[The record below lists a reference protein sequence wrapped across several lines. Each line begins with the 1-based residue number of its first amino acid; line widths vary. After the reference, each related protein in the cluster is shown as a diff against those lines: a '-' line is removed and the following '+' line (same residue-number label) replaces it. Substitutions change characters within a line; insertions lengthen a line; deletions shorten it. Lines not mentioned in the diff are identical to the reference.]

1 MTDARPSYGVGPT
14 LLSGS
19 VLSLALLG
27 DVLIYVILP
36 VNAPLFGVSLFW
48 VGVLLAANRIIRIFT
63 LGAIASLAE
72 RVGPRTLAIATA
84 VTSTVSTLIYGLGS
98 GPTVLLIGRIL
109 WGLSFAAL
117 TLVIFSYAVADRSK
131 AGTRVG
137 LGRAMHSIGPA
148 LVALIGPFLAI
159 EFGARFVFVIPGLAT
174 AISIPIAFFLPK
186 EVRRPNPPK
195 ARWLPKPKKFDLFLF
210 TAGLTV
216 DGVFAVAITL
226 TVAET
231 SSIGT
236 AMITGGV
243 LIGIRRAMEAFLS
256 PVGGLLGDRY
266 GAQRLLCIATVV
278 MAVGFVFLA
287 LGSAY
292 IGGTLVVIG
301 RAFIAA
307 LWPAEMAIRNSPEDT
322 MHRLAVGQ
330 TWRDVGAATGPL
342 IVGSILALMSLSD
355 IYWITVVIVII
366 GLILQKRPA
375 VT

>member
-1 MTDARPSYGVGPT
+1 
-14 LLSGS
+14 
-19 VLSLALLG
+19 
-27 DVLIYVILP
+27 VLIYVILP

-72 RVGPRTLAIATA
+72 RVGPRNLAIAAA
-84 VTSTVSTLIYGLGS
+84 VTSTVSTLIYGLAT
-98 GPTVLLIGRIL
+98 GPTILLIGRLL
-109 WGLSFAAL
+109 WGLSFASL

-137 LGRAMHSIGPA
+137 LGRAIHSIGPA

-159 EFGARFVFVIPGLAT
+159 EFGAKFVFVILGVAT
-174 AISIPIAFFLPK
+174 AVSIPIAFFLPK
-186 EVRRPNPPK
+186 EARRTNPPK
-195 ARWLPKPKKFDLFLF
+195 ARLIPKPKKFDLFLF
-210 TAGLTV
+210 TVGLTV

-256 PVGGLLGDRY
+256 PVGGILGDRY
-266 GAQRLLCIATVV
+266 GAHRLLWMATIV
-278 MAVGFVFLA
+278 MAVGFILLA

-292 IGGTLVVIG
+292 TGGTLVVVG

-307 LWPAEMAIRNSPEDT
+307 LWPAETAIRNSREDT

-330 TWRDVGAATGPL
+330 TWRDVGAAIGPL
-342 IVGSILALMSLSD
+342 IVGSILTLMSLSD
-355 IYWITVVIVII
+355 IYWITVAIVII
-366 GLILQKRPA
+366 GLILQKRPT

>member
-1 MTDARPSYGVGPT
+1 MNNDKPTYGIGPT

-27 DVLIYVILP
+27 NVLIYVILP
-36 VNAPLFGVSLFW
+36 VNAPLFGVSIFW
-48 VGVLLAANRIIRIFT
+48 IGVLLAANRIIRIFT

-72 RVGPRTLAIATA
+72 RVGPRNLAITA
-84 VTSTVSTLIYGLGS
+84 AITSTGSTLIYGLGS

-148 LVALIGPFLAI
+148 LVALLGPFLAI
-159 EFGARFVFVIPGLAT
+159 QFGAKFVFVILGLAT

-186 EVRRPNPPK
+186 EAGRPNPPK
-195 ARWLPKPKKFDLFLF
+195 TRWLPKPKKFDLFLF
-210 TAGLTV
+210 TVGLTV

-226 TVAET
+226 SVAET

-256 PVGGLLGDRY
+256 PVGGILGDRY
-266 GAQRLLCIATVV
+266 GAQRLLYVATFV
-278 MAVGFVFLA
+278 MAGGFVLLA
-287 LGSAY
+287 LGNSY

-307 LWPAEMAIRNSPEDT
+307 LWPAEMAIRNTQEDT

-355 IYWITVVIVII
+355 IYWITVVIVLV